1 MPVYHLYTSFNTMKI
16 GRIIAAV
23 LLFAT
28 IFACGGSGNGTSTL
42 KFAAPVVIQV
52 PDNGTTTINGFAS
65 NGKMVGTFLINGSG
79 TPVAYYWS
87 SPTSAPSELI
97 GSAVDAKAINEDGEI
112 VGWLRTSLSSNSGVY
127 WPSPTAPPTVLP
139 NPPLPGN
146 YAVATSINSQS
157 QIVGT
162 IDGRGV
168 YWDASHANAI
178 TFKGPNN
185 EDVYN
190 CAIGDSGGIFATV
203 QNSVSAYAFRPCYV
217 PDIATSN
224 VLQEILGSNIHT
236 TYSRFATLNR
246 SMGQA
251 PLIDLDGSGVAFGSE
266 ILLDPTR
273 APFILPGINSYARY
287 IGDDGKICGS
297 RGVGA
302 SQVALIWGSGVS
314 FPADLN
320 NLTASTPD
328 LKLIDALFQTADG
341 SVIGKATQTS
351 GGTSKE
357 VYFFAQRLP

>member
-1 MPVYHLYTSFNTMKI
+1 MKI

-23 LLFAT
+23 LLLVT

-42 KFAAPVVIQV
+42 KFAAPVVIEV

-65 NGKMVGTFLINGSG
+65 NGKMAGTFLPTGS
-79 TPVAYYWS
+79 TISSAYYWAT
-87 SPTSAPSELI
+87 PTSAPSELT
-97 GSAVDAKAINEDGEI
+97 GVDCEANAVNEAGEI
-112 VGWLRTSLSSNSGVY
+112 VGTIRSSVTTQRGTFWSS
-127 WPSPTAPPTVLP
+127 PSVAPTILP
-139 NPPLPGN
+139 NPPVTSN
-146 YAVATSINSQS
+146 FVSAMSINSAS
-157 QIVGT
+157 QIVG
-162 IDGRGV
+162 IVDGKGV
-168 YWDASHANAI
+168 YWDATHNAAS
-178 TFKGPNN
+178 TFAGPNN

-190 CAIGDSGGIFATV
+190 CAIGDSGGTFVTV
-203 QNSVSAYAFRPCYV
+203 QSSVSPYAFRPCYV

-287 IGDDGKICGS
+287 IGNDGKICGS

-314 FPADLN
+314 FPADMN
-320 NLTASTPD
+320 NLVPSTPN
-328 LKLIDALFQTADG
+328 LKLTDALFLTADG
-341 SVIGKATQTS
+341 SVIGKATQTTA
-351 GGTSKE
+351 GTSKE